1 MAEIVRAFITLL
13 CGKLNSADLMKLA
26 QSNGIDTQLK
36 KLKKT
41 LPLVQAVL
49 ADARNKQITYIAAQR
64 WLCDLCELTY
74 NIDDLLDD
82 LTTEDMRCKL
92 NQESR
97 ASISNTVL
105 KLLSSFSNFGP
116 HSIMYGRQ
124 MSCKLDEITNQLDT
138 FLERKND
145 LGLNVIVEVESY
157 RRARRLE
164 EIPVESQIIGRERD
178 KEALLMKLLGSDENV
193 GVVSIVGM
201 AGVGKTALAE
211 VLYNEEKLKDHFEL
225 RAWVCVTEAYSIFH
239 IGKSIWEAVSG
250 EAKRFPDLNLLHV
263 ALKEKLSKKRFL
275 LVLDDVWNIDYLLW
289 KLLGSPPLVGAPGSK
304 VIVTTGR
311 TRVASVM
318 GSIET
323 YHLEGL
329 SNEDALSL
337 FAQHALGEKTFNKHP
352 TLRLHGEAIVKK
364 CGGLPLALIMLG
376 RVLKTS
382 KNDDEWKKL
391 LTNDV
396 WDIKDARGILW
407 TLKLS
412 YYHLPPH
419 LKLLF
424 AYCSF
429 FPRGYVFDKKTLVL
443 MWMAEGF
450 LSQSIG
456 DKSMESLGYESFEEL
471 KSRSFF
477 QYSTND
483 EVGHTMHYLLG
494 DLATSVAGEFFF
506 RSDEE
511 MDVSNMNETFEKLR
525 HFSLKALQGVSYKKL
540 IKELQRSQR
549 LRTFLLMS
557 SGWKSNDLLDNFLVE
572 LLPDL
577 QFLRGLGLSGWN
589 ITKIPQSIGDLKHL
603 RYLNVSNTRIT
614 CLPEQVS
621 DLCNLQSLLV
631 SGCYELSALPE
642 SFVNLINLR
651 HLDISRTPKLNKMP
665 LGIGGLTSLQTLPKV
680 VIERNN
686 GFKISDLKDLSNL
699 QGRLSIMGLEKVI
712 SPLQAKD
719 ANLHEKEGLDVLDME
734 WSDVFDDY
742 RNEMI
747 EYEVLE
753 ELRPHHK
760 LRNLKILFYKGMTF
774 PDWVSD
780 PSFDQLTELTLCGC
794 RNDCLPM
801 LGCLPSLGKLF
812 VKRMNEVK
820 TVDFELLS
828 SSNSF
833 LGVAFPSLEVLKFDD
848 MQEWMG
854 WFISGGNYYGTKK
867 PFPRLRELSIKHCP
881 RLVQVSI
888 GFIPSLRVLH
898 VEGCPEQ
905 VLRSIIGATS
915 SLIALKMGNV
925 KGLVQLDEEHLMCLG
940 AVEDLYIHRCD
951 ELRYLGEPETED
963 YEFLSSLQKLEV
975 RNCDAL
981 ESLICP
987 NRVERLVISCCRKMT
1002 SLTFSPLL
1010 QLPSSIMFSL
1020 RSLDIHGCNNLKSF
1034 PHEHLESLKSLEE
1047 LCICDCP
1054 SMDYSF
1060 PCGLWPPN
1068 LRSLGIGYLNKPMS
1082 EWGPQKFP
1090 TSLVELLLYGK
1101 HSGVVSFAVGE
1112 HASNTTTST
1121 SCFLLP
1127 PSLASLGLNG
1137 FMELE
1142 SLSERSARDN
1152 FIFDSKTVAVEK
1164 VVSDQDYHEMGR

>member
-1 MAEIVRAFITLL
+1 MAEIVSAFITLL

-26 QSNGIDTQLK
+26 QSKGIDTQLK

-41 LPLVQAVL
+41 LPLIQAVL
-49 ADARNKQITYIAAQR
+49 AEARNKQITYIAAQR
-64 WLCDLCELTY
+64 WLYDLYELTY
-74 NIDDLLDD
+74 DIDDLLDD
-82 LTTEDMRCKL
+82 LTTEDMRRKL
-92 NQESR
+92 NEESR

-105 KLLSSFSNFGP
+105 KLLSSF
-116 HSIMYGRQ
+116 
-124 MSCKLDEITNQLDT
+124 K
-138 FLERKND
+138 
-145 LGLNVIVEVESY
+145 SY
-157 RRARRLE
+157 RRERRLE

-193 GVVSIVGM
+193 GIVSIVGM
-201 AGVGKTALAE
+201 AGVGKTALAK

-239 IGKSIWEAVSG
+239 IGQSIWEAVSG

-263 ALKEKLSKKRFL
+263 SLKEKLSKKRFL

-311 TRVASVM
+311 TGVASVM
-318 GSIET
+318 GSNET
-323 YHLEGL
+323 YHLEVL

-337 FAQHALGEKTFNKHP
+337 FVQHALGEKNFDKHP

-376 RVLKTS
+376 RVLKT
-382 KNDDEWKKL
+382 
-391 LTNDV
+391 
-396 WDIKDARGILW
+396 
-407 TLKLS
+407 LKLS

-429 FPRGYVFDKKTLVL
+429 FPKGYVFDKKTLVL

-450 LSQSIG
+450 LSQSIR

-525 HFSLKALQGVSYKKL
+525 HFSLKALQGDSYKKL
-540 IKELQRSQR
+540 IKELQRSKR

-557 SGWKSNDLLDNFLVE
+557 SGWKSNNLLNNFLVE

-577 QFLRGLGLSGWN
+577 QFLRVLSLSGWN

-680 VIERNN
+680 VIERDN

-699 QGRLSIMGLEKVI
+699 QGQLSIMGLDKVI

-801 LGCLPSLGKLF
+801 LGRLPSLGKLF
-812 VKRMNEVK
+812 VKRMNEVE

-828 SSNSF
+828 STNSF

-867 PFPRLRELSIKHCP
+867 PFPRLR
-881 RLVQVSI
+881 
-888 GFIPSLRVLH
+888 
-898 VEGCPEQ
+898 
-905 VLRSIIGATS
+905 
-915 SLIALKMGNV
+915 
-925 KGLVQLDEEHLMCLG
+925 LVQLDEEHLMCLG
-940 AVEDLYIHRCD
+940 AVEDLYIDRCD

-975 RNCDAL
+975 RNYDAL

-987 NRVERLVISCCRKMT
+987 NRVE
-1002 SLTFSPLL
+1002 SLT
-1010 QLPSSIMFSL
+1010 
-1020 RSLDIHGCNNLKSF
+1020 
-1034 PHEHLESLKSLEE
+1034 SLEE
-1047 LCICDCP
+1047 LFIRDCP
-1054 SMDYSF
+1054 GIDYSF

-1068 LRSLGIGYLNKPMS
+1068 LRSLDIGYLNKPMS

-1112 HASNTTTST
+1112 HASNTTTS
-1121 SCFLLP
+1121 CFLLP
-1127 PSLASLGLNG
+1127 PSLTSLGLNC
-1137 FMELE
+1137 FMEVE
-1142 SLSERSARDN
+1142 SLSEVLQHLPGLKSLQIWACPKLRDLPETT
-1152 FIFDSKTVAVEK
+1152 SSLTVK
-1164 VVSDQDYHEMGR
+1164 VWM